1 MGHVRCNGCHVSSA
15 YLKCCV
21 EHFSIT
27 AKRADENNHVAD
39 LDTPEFYDGLNGAI
53 RAPTWQLPAKSNVST
68 SPYVY
73 VELLFAMSTL
83 GLR

>member
-1 MGHVRCNGCHVSSA
+1 MGHVRYNGCHVFLA

-27 AKRADENNHVAD
+27 AKREDENNHVAD
-39 LDTPEFYDGLNGAI
+39 LSTLEFYDGLNGAI
-53 RAPTWQLPAKSNVST
+53 RTLTWQSQAKSNVST
-68 SPYVY
+68 SPHVY
-73 VELLFAMSTL
+73 VELLFAMSTR